1 MPQTTVLARTP
12 AGFAVLGG
20 LTFGIGAAIIG
31 IAGCILYALQ
41 GAWSFTNFV
50 RTAVES
56 AFGAETAT
64 TWHALLMRAVLTGM
78 IGSSIQ
84 RRSFAIQIAT
94 LSILWRRRIGV
105 GWLMGLGGALIP
117 GANDTLL
124 LISLPA
130 LSLQATLTYA
140 AMLAGIAA
148 TLFAMKRRS
157 SDIGIGMRSP
167 DLPR

>member
-1 MPQTTVLARTP
+1 MMLVVDLLIRASVITIGFTTHHASLCNVRAVAEVMYTKKVQMLRSFAKSMFWATLVAGTSVLWLDMPQPTVLARTP

-41 GAWSFTNFV
+41 GAWSFTNFL

-64 TWHALLMRAVLTGM
+64 TWHALLMRAVLAGM

-84 RRSFAIQIAT
+84 RLSFAIQIAT
-94 LSILWRRRIGV
+94 LSLV
-105 GWLMGLGGALIP
+105 
-117 GANDTLL
+117 
-124 LISLPA
+124 
-130 LSLQATLTYA
+130 
-140 AMLAGIAA
+140 
-148 TLFAMKRRS
+148 
-157 SDIGIGMRSP
+157 
-167 DLPR
+167 